1 MPPASESSPDL
12 GEILAALRADIG
24 RATPW
29 RRFEVTEA
37 DVARFRAAV
46 DPAAR
51 CSGPSPSTGEPSPTF
66 FSPDPIILSQRLGLQ
81 RHRPYPNT
89 IDGGT
94 RWEWLA
100 PLRVGDTVQL
110 RAEVTDVQEKMG
122 SEATGHMFLT
132 SLLVTCAT
140 PAGEVVAR
148 CWGTSISHQGG
159 RS

>member
-1 MPPASESSPDL
+1 MPPASEPVPDP
-12 GEILAALRADIG
+12 GEILATLRADIG

-29 RRFEVTEA
+29 RLFEVTEA
-37 DVARFRAAV
+37 DASRFRAAV

-51 CSGPSPSTGEPSPTF
+51 RSGPPAPTVEPPPTF
-66 FSPDPIILSQRLGLQ
+66 FSPDPIILSQSLGLE

-100 PLRVGDTVQL
+100 PLRVGDLVQL

-122 SEATGHMFLT
+122 SDATGHMFLT
-132 SLLVTCAT
+132 SLLVTCAS
-140 PAGEVVAR
+140 PAGEIVAR
-148 CWGTSISHQGG
+148 CWGTSISHQGD